1 MVWYFIGVY
10 TINRTLHGRL
20 KIRNFSSHVENIFH
34 EWALQHSKRNFV
46 SLRDH
51 GISSISYKGECQYKL
66 CCYNGAVG
74 ECYQL
79 LIKKPVSKLS
89 ISWQVKRAAQ
99 EHTNKGKA
107 TRGRDKDSGLK
118 RSPFPFPS
126 LALACPLQC
135 HSLMASPRWNVYLQ
149 AVDYYINFPL

>member
-10 TINRTLHGRL
+10 ITNRTLHGHL
-20 KIRNFSSHVENIFH
+20 EIRNFSSRVENIFN
-34 EWALQHSKRNFV
+34 ECALQHLKRNFV

-51 GISSISYKGECQYKL
+51 VIPSISYKGECQYKL

-107 TRGRDKDSGLK
+107 TRAEIRT
-118 RSPFPFPS
+118 
-126 LALACPLQC
+126 
-135 HSLMASPRWNVYLQ
+135 Q
-149 AVDYYINFPL
+149 A

>member
-1 MVWYFIGVY
+1 MVWYFVGVY
-10 TINRTLHGRL
+10 ITNRTLHGRL
-20 KIRNFSSHVENIFH
+20 EIRNFSSRVENIFN
-34 EWALQHSKRNFV
+34 ECMLQHSKRNFV

-51 GISSISYKGECQYKL
+51 VIPSISYKGECQYKL

-118 RSPFPFPS
+118 RSPLPSPS
-126 LALACPLQC
+126 LPL
-135 HSLMASPRWNVYLQ
+135 LL
-149 AVDYYINFPL
+149 PLLSRATQSWLPLNGMFTCRVLIIT